1 MISYPADPIVEE
13 LLNKIKER
21 SDEGMKKYSVP
32 LTRKDMHTDYWRTN
46 AIEELIDLL
55 LYLQRSM
62 RTRDETKNY
71 CINMLGMI
79 TLRQANALL
88 DFIYGPE

>member
-13 LLNKIKER
+13 LLNLIKRR
-21 SDEGMKKYSVP
+21 SDEGMKKFGQP
-32 LTRKDMHTDYWRTN
+32 LTRTDLPADHWRKN

-62 RTRDETKNY
+62 KTRTEVELHYGRHPYLN
-71 CINMLGMI
+71 I
-79 TLRQANALL
+79 TQILN
-88 DFIYGPE
+88 FIYGDANGI